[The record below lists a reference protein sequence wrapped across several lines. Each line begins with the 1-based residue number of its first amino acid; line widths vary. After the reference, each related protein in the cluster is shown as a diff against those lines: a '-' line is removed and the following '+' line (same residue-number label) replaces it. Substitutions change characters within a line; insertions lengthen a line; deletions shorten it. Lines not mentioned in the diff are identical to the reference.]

1 VIARRA
7 ASDASCSEVRGFCT
21 LVQLTPFGWRRAMT
35 FDQQEPSANSPCTNT
50 TFLVF
55 GGVWALATRLSKG
68 RTAPAATAPINV
80 RRFIMASFRT
90 TGDFATSWK
99 KAISLQV
106 RPAIIRV
113 VLIAYRTFG
122 APKPSYVFQ

>member
-1 VIARRA
+1 
-7 ASDASCSEVRGFCT
+7 
-21 LVQLTPFGWRRAMT
+21 MT

-80 RRFIMASFRT
+80 RRFIMVSYRT
-90 TGDFATSWK
+90 TGDVAPSWK
-99 KAISLQV
+99 KLFHFKSGPQL
-106 RPAIIRV
+106 
-113 VLIAYRTFG
+113 FE
-122 APKPSYVFQ
+122 